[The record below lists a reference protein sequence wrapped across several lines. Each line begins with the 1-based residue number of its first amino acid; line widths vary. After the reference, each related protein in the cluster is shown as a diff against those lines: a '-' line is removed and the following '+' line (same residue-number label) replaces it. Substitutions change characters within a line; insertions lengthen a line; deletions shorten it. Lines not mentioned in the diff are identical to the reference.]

1 VVIRV
6 KALSLGYGAR
16 AVLEDLNFQVDRGE
30 FVGILGPNGSGKS
43 TLVNALA
50 GLLPPQAGAIELNG
64 QDLQSVASRVRAQTM
79 AVVPQSNEIRFPF
92 SCMEVV
98 LMGRYPR
105 RRRLGTLTPE
115 DLMAGLR
122 AMRQTTTEHLQDRLV
137 TEVSG
142 GERQRVVIARA
153 LAQEPDIL
161 MLDEATSSLDV
172 RKKLEIFELCQAL
185 NREKNLTVLCAI
197 HDLNLAAMYCRRLI
211 ILKDDRMVEDG
222 ATELVFTSEILSAV
236 FETPMEVARH
246 PLSGRLYGVM
256 LPLSGD
262 AAAEPE
268 ILKAGVS

>member
-1 VVIRV
+1 MS
-6 KALSLGYGAR
+6 LSLGYGAR
-16 AVLEDLNFQVDRGE
+16 RVLQDLDFQVEGGE

-50 GLLPPQAGAIELNG
+50 GLLPPQAGAITLDG
-64 QDLQSVASRVRAQTM
+64 QDLQSVASRHRAQTM

-92 SCMEVV
+92 SCLEVV

-115 DLMAGLR
+115 DLLAGLR

-172 RKKLEIFELCQAL
+172 RKKLEIFELCQEL
-185 NREKNLTVLCAI
+185 NRTKNLTVLCAI

-211 ILKDDRMVEDG
+211 ILKEGRMVEDG
-222 ATELVFTSEILSAV
+222 PAEEVFTSNILSTV
-236 FETPMEVARH
+236 FETPMQVARH
-246 PLSGRLYGVM
+246 PLTQRLYTVM
-256 LPLSGD
+256 LPLSED
-262 AAAEPE
+262 QREEPE
-268 ILKAGVS
+268 ILQVVRS

>member
-1 VVIRV
+1 MVIRV
-6 KALSLGYGAR
+6 KSLSLGYGAR
-16 AVLEDLNFQVDRGE
+16 AVLKNLDFQVSRGE

-50 GLLPPQAGAIELNG
+50 GLLSPQEGSITLNG
-64 QDLQSVASRVRAQTM
+64 QDLQSVASRHRAQTL
-79 AVVPQSNEIRFPF
+79 AVVPQSNEVRFPF
-92 SCMEVV
+92 SCLEVV

-115 DLMAGLR
+115 DLIAGLR
-122 AMRQTTTEHLQDRLV
+122 AMRQTTTEHLQERLV

-172 RKKLEIFELCQAL
+172 RKKLEIFELCQEL

-211 ILKDDRMVEDG
+211 ILKGEGMVEDG
-222 ATELVFTSEILSAV
+222 PTGRVFTSEILSAV

-246 PLSGRLYGVM
+246 LLTQRLYAVM
-256 LPLSGD
+256 LPLSGG
-262 AAAEPE
+262 AAEETE
-268 ILKAGVS
+268 ILQAVRS